1 MPQSSSPL
9 APVQD
14 TLDRLQSWFQDLQKT
29 LKSNLK
35 TMVSFLKNLIKAIGQ
50 GLTQFITVVGKQ
62 TVDAFLKAAN
72 DLLDRAEPLLA
83 EIEAILQ
90 SLARALKLIA
100 KAASPAA
107 IVARLKSIL
116 KKIATFINKLLTSVL
131 AFISRLNLMTPLLK
145 LIDTF
150 RRVLMMMFK
159 WIGQVSGLFTVV
171 KTLRAMLKK
180 AATALKKHIKDT
192 AEALRKLGELA
203 AA

>member
-1 MPQSSSPL
+1 MPQSNSPL
-9 APVQD
+9 APVQE
-14 TLDRLQSWFQDLQKT
+14 TLDRLQTWFLDLQKM

-72 DLLDRAEPLLA
+72 DLLERAEPLLA

-90 SLARALKLIA
+90 ALGRALKLIA
-100 KAASPAA
+100 KAASPSA
-107 IVARLKSIL
+107 IIARLKSIL
-116 KKIATFINKLLTSVL
+116 KKITTFITRLLTSIV
-131 AFISRLNLMTPLLK
+131 AFISRLNLMSPLLK

-159 WIGQVSGLFTVV
+159 WIGQVSGLFTLV
-171 KTLRAMLKK
+171 KTLRATLKK
-180 AATALKKHIKDT
+180 AAAALKRHIKEA